1 MSLPY
6 LRKYLK
12 KNLGPTK
19 MTKIRW
25 TECLFIN
32 SRYSMSTA
40 IQEGKGRRKRR
51 TDNNQWESESE
62 PELELEP
69 SNEKDIESNSKTD
82 PEDNPIQTR
91 NEFEQDDIEDFDSL
105 RDFSRQSYLHKRQA
119 LKLNEL
125 SNKIKDYELRI
136 KEKGPLSVKEKEDY
150 DHKQKIYKLVSE
162 ADRKLSADGNDNYQ
176 LPEDYINSEGK
187 LDKKRKLNVLNA
199 KDSYEKKTDEKEQK
213 INRSRYEN
221 QWELDQLK
229 KAQISTSAATDE
241 INLPNQDNYE
251 FVFDESQFVSFAMDN
266 PLEGDEPEIVSK
278 DIKKKA
284 SMDEVRK
291 SLPVYKYREQFLEA
305 IHNHQVLIV
314 VGETGSGKTTQLPQY
329 LHESGYSQGKD
340 GKILKIGCTQPRR
353 VAATSV
359 ANRIAD
365 EMGVN
370 IGEEVGYSIRFEE
383 KSSDKTII
391 KYLTDGMLLREFLT
405 DPELSSYGALMIDE
419 AHERT
424 VSTEII
430 LSLLKDII
438 QIRKDLKLIIASA
451 TMNAEKFSNYFNG
464 APVFNIPGRRF
475 PVDIH
480 YTKNPEANYIQAAL
494 TTIFQIHTTQELPGD
509 ILVFLTGQ
517 DEIETM
523 QESLQEACHKL
534 GKLIKP
540 LVICPVYANLPTEL
554 QKNIFEPTPPNSRKI
569 VLATNIAETSITI
582 EGISYVI
589 DPGYVKENIFNPV
602 TGMESLVV
610 VPCSRASANQ
620 RAGRAGR
627 VGPGKCFRL
636 YTKWSFHNEIQAN
649 PTPEI
654 LRVNLVQ
661 IVLLLLSLGIT
672 DLINFEFIDPPS
684 SDTLIKSLELLY
696 ALGALNSK
704 GELTKTGRTMAEFPI
719 NPMFAKCLISSS
731 KYGITNEI
739 LSIIAMLGESASL
752 FYRPKDKREQADK
765 RKETFHVEDGD
776 HLTLLNIWVQWSDT
790 GFSNQWC
797 QDNFIQYK
805 TLKRSKEVRE
815 QLERLC
821 IKTGILI
828 TDDENAEKN
837 LMIRKAITSGFFPNI
852 ARLSKMGDS
861 FRTLKKNQAVFIH
874 PSSVL
879 YSIKPPPK
887 LVLYH
892 ELVLTSKEFM
902 RNCMLIDEKWLTEL
916 APHYYSNKD
925 LDLLGNKKIPNRFK

>member
-1 MSLPY
+1 MSD
-6 LRKYLK
+6 
-12 KNLGPTK
+12 
-19 MTKIRW
+19 KIK
-25 TECLFIN
+25 
-32 SRYSMSTA
+32 
-40 IQEGKGRRKRR
+40 EGKGRRRKR
-51 TDNNQWESESE
+51 TDEDQWLSGSDNEQESDMSNIKIGSDAVNDVAM
-62 PELELEP
+62 P
-69 SNEKDIESNSKTD
+69 SPGI
-82 PEDNPIQTR
+82 
-91 NEFEQDDIEDFDSL
+91 L
-105 RDFSRQSYLHKRQA
+105 QA
-119 LKLNEL
+119 LTAN
-125 SNKIKDYELRI
+125 DQ
-136 KEKGPLSVKEKEDY
+136 KEDY
-150 DHKQKIYKLVSE
+150 DELRDLSRQNYLKKRQTTKLNDLSLEIKKYESIIKGRALTKQELEDFQYKQKVYNLITETDESLHSIGRSDE
-162 ADRKLSADGNDNYQ
+162 YQ
-176 LPEDYINSEGK
+176 LPDDYFNIEGK
-187 LDKKRKLNVLNA
+187 LDKKRKLNALNA
-199 KDSYEKKTDEKEQK
+199 KNSYDKSEKEEK
-213 INRSRYEN
+213 TKRNRYEN

-229 KAQISTSAATDE
+229 KAQISNVVATDE
-241 INLPNQDNYE
+241 INLPNQDDYE
-251 FVFDESQFVSFAMDN
+251 FVFDESQFVSFDQDR
-266 PLEGDEPEIVSK
+266 PLEGDKPDDNFQSSK
-278 DIKKKA
+278 QKA
-284 SMDEVRK
+284 SMDQVRK
-291 SLPVYKYREQFLEA
+291 SLPVYKYREQFLDA
-305 IHNHQVLIV
+305 ISKYQVLIV

-329 LHESGYSQGKD
+329 LHEAGYSKGND

-365 EMGVN
+365 EMGVS
-370 IGEEVGYSIRFEE
+370 IGEEVGYSIRFED

-451 TMNAEKFSNYFNG
+451 TMNAEKFSNFFDE
-464 APVFNIPGRRF
+464 APIFNIPGRRF

-480 YTKNPEANYIQAAL
+480 YTRNPEANYIQAAL

-523 QESLQEACHKL
+523 QESLEEACHKL
-534 GKLIKP
+534 GSLIKP
-540 LVICPVYANLPTEL
+540 LIICPVYASLPTDL

-589 DPGYVKENIFNPV
+589 DPGYVKENVFNPV

-636 YTKWSFHNEIQAN
+636 YTKWSFYNEIQAN

-654 LRVNLVQ
+654 LRVNLVH

-684 SDTLIKSLELLY
+684 TDTLIKSLELLY

-704 GELTKTGRTMAEFPI
+704 GELTKTGRKMAEFPI
-719 NPMFAKCLISSS
+719 DPMFAKCLISSS
-731 KYGITNEI
+731 NYGVTNEI
-739 LSIIAMLGESASL
+739 LTIISMLSESASL

-765 RKETFHVEDGD
+765 KKESFQIDEGD
-776 HLTLLNIWVQWSDT
+776 HLTLLNLWDQWQDT
-790 GFSNQWC
+790 GYSNQWC

-805 TLKRSKEVRE
+805 TLKRSKEVRQ

-821 IKTGILI
+821 KKTGIPVVENDNVNKRVMIQKSI
-828 TDDENAEKN
+828 TA
-837 LMIRKAITSGFFPNI
+837 GFFPNI

-861 FRTLKKNQAVFIH
+861 YRSLKKNQAVFIH

-879 YSIKPPPK
+879 YPVKPPPK
-887 LVLYH
+887 LILYH

-902 RNCMLIDEKWLTEL
+902 RNCMLIDENWLNEL
-916 APHYYSNKD
+916 APHYYSKKD
-925 LDLLGNKKIPNRFK
+925 LDILSTKKGPNKLK

>member
-1 MSLPY
+1 
-6 LRKYLK
+6 
-12 KNLGPTK
+12 
-19 MTKIRW
+19 
-25 TECLFIN
+25 
-32 SRYSMSTA
+32 MSTT
-40 IQEGKGRRKRR
+40 IKEGKGKRRKRIG
-51 TDNNQWESESE
+51 DNQWDSDSESE
-62 PELELEP
+62 DDSKDLLNLQETTKEDGAMPSPEVTETSGDKE
-69 SNEKDIESNSKTD
+69 
-82 PEDNPIQTR
+82 
-91 NEFEQDDIEDFDSL
+91 IEDFDNL
-105 RDFSRQSYLHKRQA
+105 RNISRQSYLKKRQA
-119 LKLNEL
+119 SKLNDL
-125 SNKIKDYELRI
+125 SLEIEEYELLA
-136 KEKGPLSVKEKEDY
+136 KEKGTLTEKEQEEY
-150 DHKQKIYKLVSE
+150 EYKRKIYNLIKDSDTSLQNI
-162 ADRKLSADGNDNYQ
+162 GTNQGYQ
-176 LPEDYINSEGK
+176 LPEDYVDQEGK
-187 LDKKRKLNVLNA
+187 LDRKRKLDLLNA
-199 KDSYEKKTDEKEQK
+199 KEKYNTKNGNDDTTKR
-213 INRSRYEN
+213 NRYEN

-229 KAQISTSAATDE
+229 KAQISTAVSTDE
-241 INLPNQDNYE
+241 INIPNQNTYE
-251 FVFDESQFVSFAMDN
+251 FVFDDSQFVSFDQDD
-266 PLEGDEPEIVSK
+266 PLEGDKQEDVPVETKRKI
-278 DIKKKA
+278 
-284 SMDEVRK
+284 SMEEVRK
-291 SLPVYKYREQFLEA
+291 SLPVYKYRDQFLDA
-305 IHNHQVLIV
+305 MSKHQVLIV

-329 LHESGYSQGKD
+329 LHEAGYSRNES

-365 EMGVN
+365 EMGVKL
-370 IGEEVGYSIRFEE
+370 GEEVGYSIRFEE

-438 QIRKDLKLIIASA
+438 QVRKDLKLIIASA
-451 TMNAEKFSNYFNG
+451 TMNAEKFSSYFND
-464 APVFNIPGRRF
+464 APIFNIPGRRF

-494 TTIFQIHTTQELPGD
+494 TTIFQIHTTQEFPGD

-517 DEIETM
+517 EEIETM
-523 QESLQEACHKL
+523 QESLEEACQKL
-534 GKLIKP
+534 GSLIKP
-540 LVICPVYANLPTEL
+540 LIICPVYANLPTDL

-589 DPGYVKENIFNPV
+589 DPGYVKENVFNPV

-636 YTKWSFHNEIQAN
+636 YTKWSFYNEIQAN

-654 LRVNLVQ
+654 LRVNLVH

-704 GELTKTGRTMAEFPI
+704 GELTKTGRKMAEFPI
-719 NPMFAKCLISSS
+719 DPMFAKCLITSS
-731 KYGITNEI
+731 KFGVVQEI
-739 LSIIAMLGESASL
+739 LTVISMLGESGSL
-752 FYRPKDKREQADK
+752 FYRPKDKREQAD
-765 RKETFHVEDGD
+765 RKKESFQVDEGD
-776 HLTLLNIWVQWSDT
+776 HLTLLNLWDQWQET
-790 GFSNQWC
+790 GCSNQWC

-805 TLKRSKEVRE
+805 TLKRAKDVRQ

-821 IKTGILI
+821 SRTGIPVVEDDNADKKLLI
-828 TDDENAEKN
+828 QKS
-837 LMIRKAITSGFFPNI
+837 ITAGFFPNI

-861 FRTLKKNQAVFIH
+861 YRSLKKNQAVFIH

-879 YSIKPPPK
+879 YPVKPPPK
-887 LVLYH
+887 LILYH

-902 RNCMLIDEKWLTEL
+902 RNCMLIEENWLHEL
-916 APHYYSNKD
+916 APHYYNSKE
-925 LDLLGNKKIPNRFK
+925 LDLLGAKNVSKKIK

>member
-1 MSLPY
+1 MSD
-6 LRKYLK
+6 RIK
-12 KNLGPTK
+12 
-19 MTKIRW
+19 
-25 TECLFIN
+25 
-32 SRYSMSTA
+32 
-40 IQEGKGRRKRR
+40 EGKGRRRKR
-51 TDNNQWESESE
+51 TDEDQWVSESE
-62 PELELEP
+62 NELESDTAELKVDTDAGDYAMP
-69 SNEKDIESNSKTD
+69 SPGILQTLTTNEQTENY
-82 PEDNPIQTR
+82 ED
-91 NEFEQDDIEDFDSL
+91 L
-105 RDFSRQSYLHKRQA
+105 RDLSRQNYLKKRQA
-119 LKLNEL
+119 SKLRDL
-125 SNKIKDYELRI
+125 SLDIEKYESII
-136 KEKGPLSVKEKEDY
+136 KERALTRHEQEDFEY
-150 DHKQKIYKLVSE
+150 KQKIYKLITETDESFQSIG
-162 ADRKLSADGNDNYQ
+162 RNDEYQ
-176 LPEDYINSEGK
+176 LPDDYINTKGK
-187 LDKKRKLNVLNA
+187 LDKKRKLNALNA
-199 KDSYEKKTDEKEQK
+199 KDNYDDKMEKAETTKR
-213 INRSRYEN
+213 NRYEN

-229 KAQISTSAATDE
+229 KAQIANVVSTDE

-251 FVFDESQFVSFAMDN
+251 FVFDESQFVSFDQDL
-266 PLEGDEPEIVSK
+266 PLEGDKPENNTQISK
-278 DIKKKA
+278 QKA

-291 SLPVYKYREQFLEA
+291 SLPVYKYREQFLDA
-305 IHNHQVLIV
+305 MSKYQVLIV

-329 LHESGYSQGKD
+329 LHEAGYSKSNN

-365 EMGVN
+365 EMGVTL
-370 IGEEVGYSIRFEE
+370 GEEVGYSIRFED

-451 TMNAEKFSNYFNG
+451 TMNAEKFSNYFND
-464 APVFNIPGRRF
+464 APIFNIPGRRF

-523 QESLQEACHKL
+523 QESLEEACHKL
-534 GKLIKP
+534 GSLIKP
-540 LVICPVYANLPTEL
+540 LIICPVYASLPTDL

-589 DPGYVKENIFNPV
+589 DPGYVKENVFNPV

-636 YTKWSFHNEIQAN
+636 YTKWSFYNEIQAN

-654 LRVNLVQ
+654 LRVNLVH

-704 GELTKTGRTMAEFPI
+704 GELTKTGRKMAEFPI
-719 NPMFAKCLISSS
+719 DPMFAKCLISSS
-731 KYGITNEI
+731 TYGVTNEI
-739 LSIIAMLGESASL
+739 LTVISMLSESASL

-765 RKETFHVEDGD
+765 KKESFQVEEGD
-776 HLTLLNIWVQWSDT
+776 HLTLLNLWDQWQDT
-790 GFSNQWC
+790 GYSNQWC

-805 TLKRSKEVRE
+805 TLKRSKEVRQ

-821 IKTGILI
+821 KKTGIPVVE
-828 TDDENAEKN
+828 DDKVNKN
-837 LMIRKAITSGFFPNI
+837 LMIQKSITAGFFPNI

-861 FRTLKKNQAVFIH
+861 YRSLKKNQAVFIH

-879 YSIKPPPK
+879 YPVKPPPK
-887 LVLYH
+887 LILYH

-902 RNCMLIDEKWLTEL
+902 RNCMLIDEKWLNEL

-925 LDLLGNKKIPNRFK
+925 LDILATKKGPSKFK

>member
-1 MSLPY
+1 MSDKIKEGKGKRRKRTDEDQWLSESDNEQEDDKSNLKVGPGAGDDVAMPSPGILQALAAKEQKENY
-6 LRKYLK
+6 DDLRDLSRQNYLK
-12 KNLGPTK
+12 KRQTTK
-19 MTKIRW
+19 
-25 TECLFIN
+25 LN
-32 SRYSMSTA
+32 DLS
-40 IQEGKGRRKRR
+40 
-51 TDNNQWESESE
+51 
-62 PELELEP
+62 L
-69 SNEKDIESNSKTD
+69 DIEKYKSVIKERALTK
-82 PEDNPIQTR
+82 Q
-91 NEFEQDDIEDFDSL
+91 EQEDF
-105 RDFSRQSYLHKRQA
+105 QY
-119 LKLNEL
+119 
-125 SNKIKDYELRI
+125 
-136 KEKGPLSVKEKEDY
+136 
-150 DHKQKIYKLVSE
+150 KQKIFKIITETDESLQSIG
-162 ADRKLSADGNDNYQ
+162 RNDEYQ
-176 LPEDYINSEGK
+176 LPDDYFNTEGK
-187 LDKKRKLNVLNA
+187 LDKKRKLNALNA
-199 KDSYEKKTDEKEQK
+199 KNNYDKTEKGETTKR
-213 INRSRYEN
+213 NRYEN
-221 QWELDQLK
+221 QWELDQLN
-229 KAQISTSAATDE
+229 KAQISNVVATDE
-241 INLPNQDNYE
+241 INLPNQDDYE
-251 FVFDESQFVSFAMDN
+251 FVFDESQFVSFDQDQ
-266 PLEGDEPEIVSK
+266 PLEGDKPDENTQTSK
-278 DIKKKA
+278 QKA

-291 SLPVYKYREQFLEA
+291 SLPVYKYREQFLDA
-305 IHNHQVLIV
+305 ISKYQVLIV

-329 LHESGYSQGKD
+329 LHEAGYSKGND

-365 EMGVN
+365 EMGVS
-370 IGEEVGYSIRFEE
+370 IGEEVGYSIRFED
-383 KSSDKTII
+383 KSSDKTLI

-451 TMNAEKFSNYFNG
+451 TMNAEKFSNYFDG
-464 APVFNIPGRRF
+464 APIFNIPGRRF

-523 QESLQEACHKL
+523 QESLEEACHKL
-534 GKLIKP
+534 GSLIKP
-540 LVICPVYANLPTEL
+540 LIICPVYASLPTDL

-589 DPGYVKENIFNPV
+589 DPGYVKENVFNPV

-636 YTKWSFHNEIQAN
+636 YTKWSFYNEIQAN

-654 LRVNLVQ
+654 LRVNLVH
-661 IVLLLLSLGIT
+661 IILLLLSLGIT

-704 GELTKTGRTMAEFPI
+704 GELTKTGRKMAEFPI
-719 NPMFAKCLISSS
+719 DPMFAKCLISSS
-731 KYGITNEI
+731 NYGVTNEI
-739 LSIIAMLGESASL
+739 LTIISMLSESSSL

-765 RKETFHVEDGD
+765 KKESFQVDEGD
-776 HLTLLNIWVQWSDT
+776 HLTLLNLWDQWQDT
-790 GFSNQWC
+790 GYSNQWC

-805 TLKRSKEVRE
+805 TLKRSKEVRQ

-821 IKTGILI
+821 KKTGIPVV
-828 TDDENAEKN
+828 ENDNVNKK
-837 LMIRKAITSGFFPNI
+837 LMIQKSITAGFFPNI

-861 FRTLKKNQAVFIH
+861 YRSLKKNQAVFIH

-879 YSIKPPPK
+879 YPIKPPPK
-887 LVLYH
+887 LILYH

-902 RNCMLIDEKWLTEL
+902 RNCMLIDENWLNEL
-916 APHYYSNKD
+916 APHYYSKKD
-925 LDLLGNKKIPNRFK
+925 LDILSTKKRPNKFK